1 MAENAVAN
9 LHTAAR
15 GSFMTSYAALLFVSV
30 AAAVAI
36 AQDSSAPV
44 DSQSQAVVQSD
55 TSAITAQERLG
66 WILKS
71 TLGPRNLA
79 AGLFVS
85 GWGTW
90 RNEPEEYGPH
100 WEGYGKRYGLRLTVG
115 GTSNVIEASL
125 GSVWGED
132 PRYRRA
138 EGQPVGRRLAH
149 VFVSTFVTRD
159 RNGDPMPAYAR
170 YIAVPSGNLIS
181 NTWRPDSQATFS
193 DVWVRTG
200 MGFLSRVI
208 GNAFSEFFP
217 DLHEHAFQ
225 KKRAAPLP
233 PSAPKK

>member
-1 MAENAVAN
+1 
-9 LHTAAR
+9 
-15 GSFMTSYAALLFVSV
+15 MTYYAAFLCLS
-30 AAAVAI
+30 AAASAAL
-36 AQDSSAPV
+36 AQDGTASV
-44 DSQSQAVVQSD
+44 DAQSQAALASD
-55 TSAITAQERLG
+55 TSAITAQDRLH

-90 RNEPEEYGPH
+90 HNEPHEYGPH

-149 VFVSTFVTRD
+149 VFVSTFVTHD
-159 RNGDPMPAYAR
+159 LTGNPMPAYAR
-170 YIAVPSGNLIS
+170 YIAVPSGNIIS
-181 NTWRPDSQATFS
+181 NMWRPDSQTTFS
-193 DVWVRTG
+193 KVGVHVG
-200 MGFLSRVI
+200 LGFLSRIV

-217 DLHEHAFQ
+217 DLREHAFQ

-233 PSAPKK
+233 PSAAER

>member
-15 GSFMTSYAALLFVSV
+15 GSFMTNYATFLFVSV
-30 AAAVAI
+30 AAVAT
-36 AQDSSAPV
+36 AQDATAPV
-44 DSQSQAVVQSD
+44 DSQSQAALQSD
-55 TSAITAQERLG
+55 TSAINAQDRLG

-79 AGLFVS
+79 AGLFIS

-90 RNEPEEYGPH
+90 HNEPPEYGPH
-100 WEGYGKRYGLRLTVG
+100 WEGYGKRYGLRLSVG
-115 GTSNVIEASL
+115 GTSNVVEASL

-149 VFVSTFVTRD
+149 VFVSTFVTHD
-159 RNGDPMPAYAR
+159 LNGNPMPAYAR
-170 YIAVPSGNLIS
+170 YIAVPSGNIIS
-181 NTWRPDSQATFS
+181 NMWRPDSQTTFS
-193 DVWVRTG
+193 KVGVHVG
-200 MGFLSRVI
+200 LGFLSRVI

-217 DLHEHAFQ
+217 DLREHASQ
-225 KKRAAPLP
+225 KKRAAALS
-233 PSAPKK
+233 PSATEN

>member
-1 MAENAVAN
+1 
-9 LHTAAR
+9 
-15 GSFMTSYAALLFVSV
+15 MTYYAAVLCLS
-30 AAAVAI
+30 AAASAAL
-36 AQDSSAPV
+36 AQDGTASV
-44 DSQSQAVVQSD
+44 DAQSQAALASD
-55 TSAITAQERLG
+55 TSAINTQDRLG

-90 RNEPEEYGPH
+90 HNEPHEYGPH

-149 VFVSTFVTRD
+149 VFVSTLVTHD
-159 RNGDPMPAYAR
+159 LTGNPMPAYAR
-170 YIAVPSGNLIS
+170 YIAVPSGNIIS
-181 NTWRPDSQATFS
+181 NMWRPDSQTTFS
-193 DVWVRTG
+193 KVGVHVG
-200 MGFLSRVI
+200 MGFLSRIV

-217 DLHEHAFQ
+217 DLREHAFQ

-233 PSAPKK
+233 PSATEK

>member
-1 MAENAVAN
+1 
-9 LHTAAR
+9 
-15 GSFMTSYAALLFVSV
+15 MTYYAAFLCLS
-30 AAAVAI
+30 AAASAAVA
-36 AQDSSAPV
+36 QDGTASV
-44 DSQSQAVVQSD
+44 DAQSQAALASD
-55 TSAITAQERLG
+55 TSAINTQDRLR

-90 RNEPEEYGPH
+90 HNEPHEYGPH

-149 VFVSTFVTRD
+149 VFVSTFVTHD
-159 RNGDPMPAYAR
+159 LTGNPMPAYAR
-170 YIAVPSGNLIS
+170 YIAVPSGNIIS
-181 NTWRPDSQATFS
+181 NMWRPDSQTTFS
-193 DVWVRTG
+193 KVGVHVG
-200 MGFLSRVI
+200 LGFLSRIV

-217 DLHEHAFQ
+217 DLREHAFQ
-225 KKRAAPLP
+225 KKRAALVP
-233 PSAPKK
+233 PSAAEK

>member
-1 MAENAVAN
+1 
-9 LHTAAR
+9 
-15 GSFMTSYAALLFVSV
+15 MTNYAALLCFAITASV
-30 AAAVAI
+30 AV
-36 AQDSSAPV
+36 AQDTIPPD
-44 DSQSQAVVQSD
+44 DSDAQAALQSD
-55 TSAITAQERLG
+55 TSAITAHERLG

-71 TLGPRNLA
+71 TLGPRNLS

-90 RNEPEEYGPH
+90 HNEPKEYGPH
-100 WEGYGKRYGLRLTVG
+100 WDGYGKRYGLRLSVG

-149 VFVSTFVTRD
+149 VFVSTFVTHD

-170 YIAVPSGNLIS
+170 YIAVPSGNIIS
-181 NTWRPDSQATFS
+181 NMWRPDSQATFS
-193 DVWVRTG
+193 KVGVRVG
-200 MGFLSRVI
+200 LGFLSRIV

-217 DLHEHAFQ
+217 DLREHAFHN
-225 KKRAAPLP
+225 KSARATP
-233 PSAPKK
+233 PSVSAE